1 METHHKVLS
10 QRAKELSDVLEEP
23 LRVLSGEQMA
33 EDMNGGREATRSPV
47 GSPRG
52 GRWGLDQ
59 EEPASMGRGC
69 VLGKPKGR
77 HRPGGGIQ
85 KTDLRG
91 TRKGE
96 AAGPES
102 AGAGREGV
110 WAAVQG
116 TPQFKGNS
124 SYLASKTR

>member
-85 KTDLRG
+85 ETDLRG
-91 TRKGE
+91 TREGE
-96 AAGPES
+96 AAGPGS
-102 AGAGREGV
+102 AGSGREGV
-110 WAAVQG
+110 WVAVR
-116 TPQFKGNS
+116 TPHSLRGDS